1 MIFEITSR
9 KEWMSILDSVDTYDV
24 YHTYDY
30 HHLSLEEF
38 DRPILMVYVENDIVV
53 GIPLIIR
60 PIPDTDLFDATSVYG
75 YPGPV
80 SAGITLNFDA
90 SKMAKQVH
98 SFLRE
103 NNIVSV
109 FSRLNP
115 YIPHQSLILGELG
128 SVNIAGPI
136 VGIDLTLNMTQQR
149 ERFSRR
155 LKTQLNKA
163 ERNMIVREGSGIE
176 DITLFHEIYTESM
189 DRLNAVDRY
198 YFPLPYFI
206 DLFDSDQINAKLL
219 LAECK
224 TTGEIMAGSIFTI
237 SKEIVQYHLSGT
249 YDEFL
254 DAMPSKL
261 LIDHMRKYCSNKNFL
276 HLNLGGGLGSNTD
289 GLFRFKKSFSP
300 SLRSF
305 TLWSYI
311 VNKKAYK
318 KLVKKHKA
326 ENLSDNLLFPEYRS

>member
-9 KEWMSILDSVDTYDV
+9 KEWMDILESVDTYDV

-30 HHLSLEEF
+30 HQLSLKEF
-38 DRPILMVYVENDIVV
+38 ERAILMVYVENDALV

-60 PIPDTDLFDATSVYG
+60 PIPDTNLFDATSVYG

-80 SAGITLNFDA
+80 SAGITSDFDA

-98 SFLRE
+98 SYLRE
-103 NNIVSV
+103 NNIVTV

-115 YIPHQSLILGELG
+115 YIHNQSLILGEMG
-128 SVNIAGPI
+128 SINIAGPI
-136 VGIDLTLNMTQQR
+136 VGIDLTLNITQQR

-163 ERNMIVREGSGIE
+163 ERNIIVREGNGME
-176 DITLFHEIYTESM
+176 DLALFHEIYTESM
-189 DRLNAVDRY
+189 DRLNAVDCY
-198 YFPLPYFI
+198 YFPLQYFI

-224 TTGEIMAGSIFTI
+224 TTGQVMAGSIFTL
-237 SKEIVQYHLSGT
+237 SKDIVQYHLSGT
-249 YDEFL
+249 YNEFL

-261 LIDHMRKYCSNKNFL
+261 LIDYMRKHCSNKSFL

-326 ENLSDNLLFPEYRS
+326 KNLSDTLLFPEYRR